1 VHSMK
6 SKAVVS
12 LAALALVVTACS
24 GGSSSS
30 AAKTATSAAALGGME
45 ELIKLAKA
53 EGQLNVIALPPDWAN
68 YGAIIKAFGDK
79 YGIKV
84 NSNQPDA
91 NSQAE
96 IDAANTL
103 KGQDRAPDVFDL
115 APTIARANQ
124 AMFAPYQVA
133 GWADIPADL
142 KESTGLWY
150 PDYTGFESIGC
161 DAAAVTMPATMA
173 DLLKPE
179 FKGKIAL
186 NGDPTAASAGFNG
199 VVMAS
204 LANGGT
210 ADDISKGVEFFKKLN
225 DSGNLLPVD
234 PSPATIA
241 SGQTPCVIDWEY
253 NNSAQTDALKGK
265 KDWKVVI
272 PSDAPPVASYYLQA
286 INKDAP
292 HPAAARLWEEF
303 LYTPE
308 AQNLWLVGY
317 ARPVFQEKMIKDG
330 TIDQAALAKL
340 APSTGTP
347 VQLTP
352 AQETKAQDYLK
363 ANWNITIK

>member
-1 VHSMK
+1 
-6 SKAVVS
+6 
-12 LAALALVVTACS
+12 
-24 GGSSSS
+24 
-30 AAKTATSAAALGGME
+30 
-45 ELIKLAKA
+45 
-53 EGQLNVIALPPDWAN
+53 
-68 YGAIIKAFGDK
+68 
-79 YGIKV
+79 
-84 NSNQPDA
+84 
-91 NSQAE
+91 
-96 IDAANTL
+96 
-103 KGQDRAPDVFDL
+103 
-115 APTIARANQ
+115 
-124 AMFAPYQVA
+124 
-133 GWADIPADL
+133 
-142 KESTGLWY
+142 
-150 PDYTGFESIGC
+150 
-161 DAAAVTMPATMA
+161 
-173 DLLKPE
+173 
-179 FKGKIAL
+179 
-186 NGDPTAASAGFNG
+186 
-199 VVMAS
+199 MAS